1 MARPATPDDRFD
13 RLEQRCEGEGTSIVL
28 HTFDEQRVDDVVVDQ
43 FEILMA
49 NPMLDVSLTTG
60 EEIVGN
66 DHLVTFEHQTIDQMR
81 ADKAK
86 IEG

>member
-1 MARPATPDDRFD
+1 MYD
-13 RLEQRCEGEGTSIVL
+13 I
-28 HTFDEQRVDDVVVDQ
+28 VVDQ

-49 NPMLDVSLTTG
+49 DPMFDVSLATG

-81 ADKAK
+81 ADKAT
-86 IEG
+86 IER